1 MLDGT
6 SYKPDAFSVRGD
18 LPCEQPLLF
27 QTRIFRM
34 ARLRMV
40 IREGLTLVEGQ
51 RTIFK
56 GWGLYGLK
64 TKSSHQWTHKR
75 FVAKVA
81 PPDSASRL
89 TPALLKSLHTL
100 AWLECD
106 KLAFAGLSQRG

>member
-1 MLDGT
+1 MRTAASVPDQNFSDGPT
-6 SYKPDAFSVRGD
+6 ENGD
-18 LPCEQPLLF
+18 
-27 QTRIFRM
+27 TRRSDTC
-34 ARLRMV
+34 R
-40 IREGLTLVEGQ
+40 